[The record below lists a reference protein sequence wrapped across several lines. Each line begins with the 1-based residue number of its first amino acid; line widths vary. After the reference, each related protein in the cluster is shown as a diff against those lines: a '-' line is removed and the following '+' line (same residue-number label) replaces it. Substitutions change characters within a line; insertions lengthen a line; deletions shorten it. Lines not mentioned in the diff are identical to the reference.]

1 MVDRRVLMYAGRS
14 AAAAMVAGALLAF
27 PGSVSAAAAPGTA
40 YVSGATL
47 YFQAGAAASNYIV
60 VSNSADNVLLLQD
73 NNQPIRL
80 DPARSGACAAHDS
93 QIIRCPGVTAVVAY
107 LGDGRDYFYVYRN
120 VTTEV
125 YGQDG
130 NDELWGWFDT
140 DRFYG
145 GPGDDLLEGLPGND
159 VLVGDAGTDTLNGD
173 DGTDQLTGG
182 DGNDTLYGGHH
193 ADHLHG
199 GGGVDRLSGGYGN
212 DTLNGGSG
220 FGPGGGAVDG
230 DAGDDILMWDSI
242 SRTFRGGEGLDTI
255 DYSRSDRKVAV
266 LLDDFYNDYAL
277 PHPTGEANPQNV
289 HSDIEQVVGTAYND
303 LIAGNDLPNAL
314 VGGGGNDRIFAEGG
328 DDYIDVQGGGTAQW
342 AYGGEGR
349 DTCTGTGLAV
359 ADSCEG

>member
-1 MVDRRVLMYAGRS
+1 MVDRRVLIYAGRS
-14 AAAAMVAGALLAF
+14 AAAAMVVGALLAF

-182 DGNDTLYGGHH
+182 DGNDTLYGGGGQ
-193 ADHLHG
+193 DLLHG
-199 GGGVDRLSGGYGN
+199 GAGTDDLSGGPDTDRLYG
-212 DTLNGGSG
+212 
-220 FGPGGGAVDG
+220 GPGLGSVRGDDGDDLLFHSHALSELARSDYWGGAGTDEINYFGMPIGVSVSLNNVADDVPIAPVATG
-230 DAGDDILMWDSI
+230 HNVHDDIENVYGTLYAD
-242 SRTFRGGEGLDTI
+242 RLEG
-255 DYSRSDRKVAV
+255 SD
-266 LLDDFYNDYAL
+266 
-277 PHPTGEANPQNV
+277 G
-289 HSDIEQVVGTAYND
+289 
-303 LIAGNDLPNAL
+303 PNTL
-314 VGGGGNDRIFAEGG
+314 VGSDGGDVLHGLGG
-328 DDYIDVQGGGTAQW
+328 DDRLDASRGRNQRV
-342 AYGGEGR
+342 YGGPGT
-349 DTCTGTGLAV
+349 DTCLGSNLV
-359 ADSCEG
+359 VVDQCEA